1 MGDDLERKHHIVL
14 VLIVVFVGTDIN
26 LQFST
31 NIHNL
36 LLNRI
41 DVMKWFNIQD
51 IFKSLVSEQH
61 HLALFLLFEGFILLS
76 GAYLFIMNQKAYQ
89 SKLIEVT
96 PLISTPVSAGQK
108 QFGSARWLTDKEK
121 DDEFE
126 LCQLSTNDSII
137 KMLLSSGK
145 MDYEGCEKHEEE
157 KVPSKEEKAIQ
168 GNSETSKQIFEKSAL
183 QAPYLQKG
191 GIVLGL
197 KKKGNEERIFFEE
210 EDVHTLCIG
219 ATRSG
224 KSRSVVLQSIG
235 VLALSGESMV
245 LSDPKG
251 ELYQY
256 TYPFLERLG
265 YEVICIDFK
274 NTLKSH
280 RYNFLQPVI
289 DAVDEDDIPRA
300 VEATW
305 DLTSQLVGE
314 PVGERIW
321 RDGEASI
328 IASSIMAV
336 VFDNKGPKN
345 KKYQNMTNV
354 YYFISEMC
362 KVVNGK
368 MPIIE
373 YVKRLNPSHPARALL
388 AISEVA
394 PSKTRGSFYT
404 AALTTLRLF
413 TNPLVNAM
421 TNGSDY
427 NPMDIG
433 AKKMALFI
441 ILPDEKTTYYSLASL
456 LISQH
461 YELLVKS
468 ADRRGGRLKNRTNFL
483 CDEFGNFTKIPDFA
497 TKLTVGGGR
506 GIRFNLFLQS
516 LAQLD
521 EKYGKEIAKTIKG
534 NCENW
539 IYLQADDLE
548 TLEEISKK
556 LGNYTVSTYSLSS
569 NHGKFTNPSSSHSI
583 NLTGRPLLSVDEVR
597 LISRPYSLIT
607 SRSHPAMMIAPDL
620 SEWLFNIMYGLGDKE
635 HNRKIR
641 EQRENQRMI
650 RGEKV
655 TDMDLW
661 NIWTYYSSICE
672 EQVISGSKYIYDT
685 KGGQG
690 NEG

>member
-1 MGDDLERKHHIVL
+1 MERKIHIVL
-14 VLIVVFVGTDIN
+14 VAVAVVLGTLVN
-26 LQFST
+26 LVFST
-31 NIHNL
+31 NIHYL
-36 LLNRI
+36 LLDQI
-41 DVMKWFNIQD
+41 DVIRWFTLVD
-51 IFKSLVSEQH
+51 IMKSLVSDEH
-61 HLALFLLFEGFILLS
+61 HLALFLLLEGFIILI
-76 GAYLFIMNQKAYQ
+76 GAYLFILNQKPYQ
-89 SKLIEVT
+89 SRLVEIT
-96 PLISTPVSAGQK
+96 PMISTPVQAGQK
-108 QFGSARWLTDKEK
+108 QFGSAQWLKEKEK
-121 DDEFE
+121 DVVFQSYK
-126 LCQLSTNDSII
+126 LCPDDQII
-137 KMLLSSGK
+137 KMLIESGK
-145 MDYEGCEKHEEE
+145 KDYEGCEQHEKEKVSHEEE
-157 KVPSKEEKAIQ
+157 ADIQ
-168 GNSETSKQIFEKSAL
+168 GDSKDSRQDLEATDIQES
-183 QAPYLQKG
+183 YLQKG

-197 KKKGNEERIFFEE
+197 RKEGKTEKIYFEE
-210 EDVHTLCIG
+210 DDVHTLCIG

-235 VLALSGESMV
+235 TLALAGESMI

-256 TYPFLERLG
+256 TYPFLQRLG

-280 RYNFLQPVI
+280 RYNFLQPII
-289 DAVDEDDIPRA
+289 DAVDKDDMPRA
-300 VEATW
+300 VEAIW

-328 IASSIMAV
+328 IASSIMSV
-336 VFDNKGPKN
+336 VFDNKAPKN

-354 YYFISEMC
+354 YYFIAEMC

-373 YVKRLNPSHPARALL
+373 YVKRLSPSHPARALL

-421 TNGSDY
+421 TNCSDY

-433 AKKMALFI
+433 KKKMALFI
-441 ILPDEKTTYYSLASL
+441 ILPDERTTYYSLASL
-456 LISQH
+456 LVSQH
-461 YELLVKS
+461 YEQLVKA
-468 ADRRGGRLKNRTNFL
+468 ADQRGGRLKNRSNFL

-516 LAQLD
+516 FAQLD

-569 NHGKFTNPSSSHSI
+569 NHGRFTNPSSSHSI
-583 NLTGRPLLSVDEVR
+583 NLTGRPLLTVDEVR

-607 SRSHPAMMIAPDL
+607 SRSHPAMMNAPDL
-620 SEWLFNIMYGLGDKE
+620 SEWLFNAMFGLGGKE
-635 HNRKIR
+635 HNRRIR
-641 EQRENQRMI
+641 ELRENQRQTMS
-650 RGEKV
+650 EKARE
-655 TDMDLW
+655 MELW
-661 NIWTYYSSICE
+661 NIWTYYNSVCE
-672 EQVISGSKYIYDT
+672 DQMISGSRYFYES

-690 NEG
+690 DEG